1 MNDHRGI
8 RLWLKEAEVYLQFL
22 NEDLDRIESLRES
35 IASQMEKLLKGAT
48 KKLQESLNLLDMEMR
63 EEKDKKSK
71 LRASI
76 L

>member
-8 RLWLKEAEVYLQFL
+8 RLSLKEAEVYLQFL
-22 NEDLDRIESLRES
+22 NEDMDRIEFLRES
-35 IASQMEKLLKGAT
+35 IASQMEKLLKRAT
-48 KKLQESLNLLDMEMR
+48 KKLQESLNLLDMEIK

-71 LRASI
+71 QKVNI

>member
-8 RLWLKEAEVYLQFL
+8 RLSLKEAEVYLQFL
-22 NEDLDRIESLRES
+22 NEDMDRIESLRES
-35 IASQMEKLLKGAT
+35 VVSQMEKLLKGAT
-48 KKLQESLNLLDMEMR
+48 KKLQESLNLLDMEIK

-71 LRASI
+71 QKANI